1 VWRIVIKQGWRA
13 LLSLVEAICS
23 HLKGIGR
30 LKMNINNVMK
40 SVVFSVVLLSLS
52 GLAMADGG
60 FPARISAQIAEINKA
75 LSKSEIDSAE
85 GKVLTQEM
93 QGISRLFTKYYADK
107 KLTAKEVSA
116 LDAKLKDAEVN
127 LFRKKYD

>member
-1 VWRIVIKQGWRA
+1 
-13 LLSLVEAICS
+13 
-23 HLKGIGR
+23 
-30 LKMNINNVMK
+30 
-40 SVVFSVVLLSLS
+40 
-52 GLAMADGG
+52 
-60 FPARISAQIAEINKA
+60 
-75 LSKSEIDSAE
+75 
-85 GKVLTQEM
+85 VLTQEM

>member
-1 VWRIVIKQGWRA
+1 M
-13 LLSLVEAICS
+13 LSFVEAICS

-40 SVVFSVVLLSLS
+40 SVAFSVVLLSVS

-85 GKVLTQEM
+85 GNVLTQEM